1 MLLLRP
7 AFCITENRFLYDANG
22 SFILCCVVW
31 LFEEKSIEDGKREL
45 KSKDE
50 RIGQLE
56 SIIQEKSDGIASLQQ
71 EMEARQVLI
80 WDSMMSRRHLPLCQ
94 LLLYERYG

>member
-1 MLLLRP
+1 MGGLSVDVTI
-7 AFCITENRFLYDANG
+7 AS

-45 KSKDE
+45 ESKDE

-56 SIIQEKSDGIASLQQ
+56 SIMREKSDGIASLQQ
-71 EMEARQVLI
+71 EMEALQVLI
-80 WDSMMSRRHLPLCQ
+80 WNAMMLLPRQ
-94 LLLYERYG
+94 LLLYKCYG